1 MLDVQ
6 FMLRVLAASFAT
18 VGVVEAIKNF
28 WKTERKIF
36 YAVLMIPLSCA
47 CYVSVELLPLFVIG
61 SVLTIASVQLCY
73 QTLVQGFK
81 AIIESMTNK
90 IKGSGV
96 ASESGEDNV

>member
-47 CYVSVELLPLFVIG
+47 CYVSVELLPLDNRKRTA
-61 SVLTIASVQLCY
+61 VLSDARTRI
-73 QTLVQGFK
+73 
-81 AIIESMTNK
+81 
-90 IKGSGV
+90 
-96 ASESGEDNV
+96 